1 MATKPTRE
9 QQKACDHLAEALVL
23 ITEGARL
30 DGKGEFSREDL
41 REVANRLAKAS
52 SAFRFDEILTR
63 ALERRCRALGLRSE
77 ASDLLTLLDPG
88 IEPLEALRLPDDAL
102 RELVEKAEEEL
113 GGL

>member
-9 QQKACDHLAEALVL
+9 QQKACDLLVEAVL
-23 ITEGARL
+23 QITEGARL
-30 DGKGEFSREDL
+30 DGKGGFGREDL
-41 REVANRLAKAS
+41 REVTNRLAKAS
-52 SAFRFDEILTR
+52 SAFRLDEILAR

-88 IEPLEALRLPDDAL
+88 IEPLEALRLSDDAL
-102 RELVEKAEEEL
+102 RELVEKAEGEL